1 MTDYI
6 IYCDGAYSP
15 MRDQGGVGIVFVKNG
30 KKIGQYSKMYKET
43 TNNRMELQ
51 AIITTLS
58 SFKNKVD
65 SITIYSDSQYVI
77 GTITKGW
84 KRNKNEDL
92 WEKFDKIQDY
102 VTKNIC
108 SNVKY
113 EWVKGHAENEFNN
126 MADELANNAS
136 KLI

>member
-1 MTDYI
+1 MSDYV

-15 MRDQGGVGIVFVKNG
+15 MRDQGGVGIVFVKDG

>member
-1 MTDYI
+1 MSDYV

-15 MRDQGGVGIVFVKNG
+15 MRDQGGVGIVFVKDG

-126 MADELANNAS
+126 MADELANNVS

>member
-92 WEKFDKIQDY
+92 WKKFDKIQDY